1 MEQRMFLFFSN
12 ARVREEE
19 KYTENHKK
27 TMGALR
33 QNTVDRSTPIVDG

>member
-1 MEQRMFLFFSN
+1 MEQCIFLFLTD
-12 ARVREEE
+12 ARVMQEG

-33 QNTVDRSTPIVDG
+33 QNTFDRSTPIVDG